1 MKIHLLSAVL
11 LGSLLSAC
19 GGSSNSG
26 SAPASS
32 TPSGT
37 TSSKAQ
43 AQLSSQTQLSSQ
55 AQLSSAAPASSAAAA
70 SSLAPVVTGVLVDAA
85 VAGIGY
91 RTETQSGVT
100 NERGEFNYRPGERVT
115 FFIGSLEFP
124 PVLATGT
131 VTPLDLAQTRNPNSS
146 VVLNIARLLQSLDSD
161 GNAEN
166 GITINPAAAQ
176 AASAVDFS
184 LSLEAFA
191 ASPAVVN
198 LVANSGSVNTQVVEA
213 DKALK
218 HLRKTLELIGVPVEE
233 ASSSSISS
241 ALTVPVS
248 SSSAAASQVPASS
261 SAAVSSTPTSAAAS
275 SEFAAPASSSAE
287 SSPVSSSLTSSSV
300 ASLAAELPASSLAA
314 LSSAQASLALSSVA
328 SSTLA
333 VQLSS
338 ASSSLVTSRSS
349 RSRSSSSRSSSSRP
363 ASSVAPSSS
372 ASSVIADSSSSSSV
386 IGAAPSAFDSADGW
400 ASVGVNNLGYPGTNG
415 GVTADQAHTY
425 TVTNRNELL
434 AALYTNLT
442 INDDGTF
449 SGTVDSTPKIIY
461 VEGTI
466 NMNMNKALVEKT
478 EADYICP
485 IDGSAVT
492 VAYDFN
498 DYVTQYDP
506 NGAWGTAAVSGA
518 LEAARLCAA
527 NKQKAVIQ
535 IKVGSNTTLIGRGA
549 DAKIMRGHIRLSP
562 PYDNIIIRNVHFED
576 SFDMFPQWDPTDSGG
591 RWNSAYDNISVDG
604 ATHVW
609 IDHCTFSDGANL
621 DKLHPPVFAA
631 PYNLPEMKVQHH
643 DGAVDVSKNANYV
656 TLSYNYVHD
665 HDKTHL
671 VGSSDSIA
679 VDNGPQFL
687 KLTMHHNLF
696 KDVTQRLPRVRMGMV
711 HVYNNLYDGQLKPT
725 DTDRNYAF
733 SVGLATG
740 QFGKLYAENNVFNI
754 EASTDQVDATVHNLY
769 SVSFKQD
776 SGTIAACTNAG
787 HSAAACSTLFYET
800 GTLLNGQP
808 VDMMAAAQAYAAGL
822 ATPLTLNSAASY
834 WTPASYYSYRLDNAA
849 GLGDLISA
857 AAGAGNCSD
866 CLNTDKPVQI
876 PASSSSASSSSV
888 ANSSSSSS
896 SASSEAPI
904 AMNCG
909 ADVYFCDDFS
919 AETAANWN
927 LLPVAGPTGS
937 FDLFTQNSNQMLRY
951 TAASAGGVLALVK
964 PAAFTG
970 VTSGDYYVEARI
982 RPRNNSTTGNKQLY
996 VIARAQDATNWY
1008 GAGFNVQGSTS
1019 STRVAIGKMVAGTF
1033 TDNIFARYNTPIEQ
1047 GTAGGSDGTW
1057 YTLRLE
1063 MKGDA
1068 IVVYLNGAP
1077 VITGSDSSFS
1087 SAGLIGFYT
1096 TNKSFEIDDIKVGNA
1111 DTKPV
1116 QFSVAPSTTSYVA
1129 EAGDL
1134 PTALTVT
1141 ARNTLGETDSFTAES
1156 SDTGVVQVSIV
1167 GNQVSLNP
1175 VGGGSAT
1182 ITLTSGSDPSKTHVL
1197 NASIAPQF
1205 VQPSQLYDLTGRVDP
1220 AVSEANAHV
1229 DTRLSIT
1236 FDAPPTLGSS
1246 GRIRIYKTSDDS
1258 IVDTITLSDNTDTIG
1273 YPGQA
1278 IYRIVKTSPLSI
1290 SGNTLTIALDN
1301 SKLAYNTSYY
1311 VAIAEGLVEGAAING
1326 TEFVGL
1332 GKAAGWSFSTKT
1344 AAPATGDVTVDD
1356 NGPADFRTVQG
1367 AINHVVQTV
1376 ARDTAATISINNGDY
1391 RELLFLRGKNN
1402 LTLLGESRAGV
1413 VIHYTNNEGI
1423 NSGTGASQASGS
1435 PAGGR
1440 SVLLVETS
1448 DLLKLDSLTLKND
1461 TLIGSGG
1468 QAEVIYFNN
1477 DSGRLVANNA
1487 NFISEQDTIQVK
1499 GYSWFYRSLI
1509 AGNVDFIW
1517 GNNRVALFEESEI
1530 RSLGDSRGNGSG
1542 GYILQARTVT
1552 AADKG
1557 FVFLNSSL
1565 TRGAGPLN
1573 HEIADNQTWL
1583 ARSGGS
1589 VSYFDNIV
1597 FINTKMDAHIRTAG
1611 WNTSPLPN
1619 PTTALATSGW
1629 REYASMD
1636 LAGTTLDVSGRVA
1649 GNSYQ
1654 LSFGEVVNDY
1664 CSRAQVFAAY
1674 NSSAGWNPLPGDA
1687 TDCLNYGISSSSASS
1702 SSSAEESSSAESS
1715 AASESSSSAASESS
1729 LSSDSSSSAESS
1741 SSVESSSEAS
1751 SSSSSVYVPTVT
1763 TWTPALAEFSGM
1775 IGALASGN
1783 YPFNANAAPV
1793 AVSGLNFYSPSAGSL
1808 RLHEASGPV
1817 YAINYNGTSFKSD
1830 VVMVEGTSGQ
1840 VDPKILNGTGG
1851 VTRYVSIP
1859 VAASNLP
1866 LTVKITYSNASG
1878 SCVNGQISL
1887 VDQNT
1892 KAWKVASACGTG
1904 NSTLEVTLT
1913 DATVTELFILMSRN
1927 GDSGGG
1933 IRIWQV
1939 EVTR

>member
-11 LGSLLSAC
+11 LSALLAAC
-19 GGSSNSG
+19 GGDNKNGSS
-26 SAPASS
+26 PASS
-32 TPSGT
+32 SPSGNQPSSAAAQ
-37 TSSKAQ
+37 TSSQ
-43 AQLSSQTQLSSQ
+43 
-55 AQLSSAAPASSAAAA
+55 APASSAQATSSIA
-70 SSLAPVVTGVLVDAA
+70 SPVVGVLVDAF

-91 RTETQSGVT
+91 RTQTQSGVT
-100 NERGEFNYRPGERVT
+100 NERGEFNYLPGETVT
-115 FFIGSLEFP
+115 FFIGALEFP
-124 PVLATGT
+124 PVPAKQI
-131 VTPLDLAQTRNPNSS
+131 VTPLDMGQTTNLEVAM
-146 VVLNIARLLQSLDSD
+146 VVNIARLLQSLDSD
-161 GNAEN
+161 SDPTN
-166 GITINPAAAQ
+166 GISIDAAAAQ
-176 AASAVDFS
+176 AATAVDFN
-184 LSLEAFA
+184 LSIEAFA
-191 ASPAVVN
+191 ASTAVVN
-198 LVANSGSVNTQVVEA
+198 LVANSGSNT
-213 DKALK
+213 KALVAIEDAIT
-218 HLRKTLELIGVPVEE
+218 HLRETLTNVGVPVDG
-233 ASSSSISS
+233 
-241 ALTVPVS
+241 S
-248 SSSAAASQVPASS
+248 SSSASSVVVIPTSSAPASSAPASSVPASSVPASS
-261 SAAVSSTPTSAAAS
+261 SAASSVVVVPAS
-275 SEFAAPASSSAE
+275 SAPASSAPASSVPASSVPASSSAA
-287 SSPVSSSLTSSSV
+287 SSVVVVPVSS
-300 ASLAAELPASSLAA
+300 APASSAPA
-314 LSSAQASLALSSVA
+314 SSVPASSVA
-328 SSTLA
+328 SSPEP
-333 VQLSS
+333 SS
-338 ASSSLVTSRSS
+338 A
-349 RSRSSSSRSSSSRP
+349 
-363 ASSVAPSSS
+363 A
-372 ASSVIADSSSSSSV
+372 SSSSV
-386 IGAAPSAFDSADGW
+386 IAAPSAFDSADGW

-442 INDDGTF
+442 INDDGSF
-449 SGTVDSTPKIIY
+449 SGTVDTTPKIIY
-461 VEGTI
+461 VDGTI
-466 NMNMNKALVEKT
+466 NMNMNKALVENT
-478 EADYICP
+478 EADYVCP
-485 IDGSAVT
+485 IDGNSIK

-498 DYVTQYDP
+498 DYVAFYDP
-506 NGAWGTAAVSGA
+506 NGAWGTAPVSGD
-518 LEAARLCAA
+518 LEAARACAA

-535 IKVGSNTTLIGRGA
+535 IKVGSNTTIIGLG
-549 DAKIMRGHIRLSP
+549 DNAKIVRGHIRLSS

-576 SFDMFPQWDPTDSGG
+576 AFDMFPQWDPTDSGG
-591 RWNSAYDNISVDG
+591 RWNSAYDNISIDG

-609 IDHCTFSDGANL
+609 IDHCTFNDGTNL

-643 DGAVDVSKNANYV
+643 DGAIDITKNANYV
-656 TLSYNYVHD
+656 TLSHNYVHD

-711 HVYNNLYDGQLKPT
+711 HVYNNVYDGQLKPI
-725 DTDRNYAF
+725 DSDRNYAF

-740 QFGKLYAENNVFNI
+740 QFGKIYAENNVFNI
-754 EASTDQVDATVHNLY
+754 EASTDQVEATVHNLY

-787 HSAAACSTLFYET
+787 YSAADCSTLFYAS

-808 VDMMAAAQAYAAGL
+808 VDVMTAAVNYAAGL

-834 WTPASYYSYRLDNAA
+834 WTPESYYSYTLENAD
-849 GLGDLISA
+849 GLANTIIA
-857 AAGAGNCSD
+857 AAGAGKCSD

-876 PASSSSASSSSV
+876 PASSSAASSSSAPASASSSS
-888 ANSSSSSS
+888 A
-896 SASSEAPI
+896 ASSEAPI

-919 AETAANWN
+919 AETAAYWN
-927 LLPVAGPTGS
+927 LLPVAGPVGS

-951 TAASAGGVLALVK
+951 TAGSAGGVLALVK

-996 VIARAQDATNWY
+996 VIARAQDANNWY
-1008 GAGFNVQGSTS
+1008 GAGFNVQATST
-1019 STRVAIGKMVAGTF
+1019 STRVAIGKMVGGVF
-1033 TDNIFARYNTPIEQ
+1033 TDNIFTRYNTPIEQ

-1057 YTLRLE
+1057 YTLRIE
-1063 MKGDA
+1063 FKGSA

-1077 VITGSDSSFS
+1077 VISGTDTSFS
-1087 SAGLIGFYT
+1087 AAGLIGLYT

-1111 DTKPV
+1111 DVKPV
-1116 QFSVAPSTTSYVA
+1116 QFTVAPSTTTYVA

-1141 ARNTLGETDSFTAES
+1141 AKNSAGETDTFTAES
-1156 SDTGVVQVSIV
+1156 SDTGVVQVSIA
-1167 GNQVSLNP
+1167 GNQVSLTP
-1175 VGGGSAT
+1175 VGGGSAS
-1182 ITLTSGSDPSKTHVL
+1182 ITLTSGSDPSKTHVI
-1197 NASIAPQF
+1197 NATIAPEF
-1205 VQPSQLYDLTGRVDP
+1205 VQPSQTYDLSGRVDP
-1220 AVSEANAHV
+1220 AVNEASAHV

-1258 IVDTITLSDNTDTIG
+1258 VVDTITLSDNTDTLG
-1273 YPGQA
+1273 FSGQGS
-1278 IYRIVKTSPLSI
+1278 YRIVKTSPLSI
-1290 SGNTLTIALDN
+1290 SGNTLTIAPDN

-1311 VAIAEGLVEGAAING
+1311 VAIAEGVVTGATLNG
-1326 TEFVGL
+1326 SEFVGL
-1332 GKAAGWSFSTKT
+1332 GKAAGWSFTTKT

-1376 ARDTAATISINNGDY
+1376 ARDTPATISIKNGDY

-1402 LTLLGESRAGV
+1402 LTLQGESRAGV

-1423 NSGTGASQASGS
+1423 NSGTGASQAAGS

-1440 SVLLVETS
+1440 SVFLVETS
-1448 DLLKLDSLTLKND
+1448 DLLKLDQLTLKND

-1477 DSGRLVANNA
+1477 DSGRLLATNA

-1565 TRGAGPLN
+1565 TRGPGPLN

-1619 PTTALATSGW
+1619 PVIATATSGW
-1629 REYASMD
+1629 REFASMN
-1636 LAGTTLDVSGRVA
+1636 LAGDTLDVSGRVA
-1649 GNSYQ
+1649 DSSYQ
-1654 LSFGEVVNDY
+1654 LSLGEVASSY
-1664 CSRAQVFAAY
+1664 CNRAQIFAAY
-1674 NSSAGWNPLPGDA
+1674 NNGAGWNPLPGDT
-1687 TDCLNYGISSSSASS
+1687 TDCVNFGTASSAASS
-1702 SSSAEESSSAESS
+1702 SSSEP
-1715 AASESSSSAASESS
+1715 SSSAAS
-1729 LSSDSSSSAESS
+1729 DS
-1741 SSVESSSEAS
+1741 SSSEAS
-1751 SSSSSVYVPTVT
+1751 SSAESASSEASTSAESSSEASASSSSAHVPTTT
-1763 TWTPALAEFSGM
+1763 TWTPTLAEFSGM
-1775 IGALASGN
+1775 LGTLASGN
-1783 YPFNANAAPV
+1783 YPFNANPAPFT
-1793 AVSGLNFYSPSAGSL
+1793 VSGLNFYSPTSGSL

-1859 VAASNLP
+1859 VAPSALP
-1866 LTVKITYSNASG
+1866 ITVKITYSNASG
-1878 SCVNGQISL
+1878 SCVNGQIAL

-1892 KAWKVASACGTG
+1892 KAWKVASACGTS
-1904 NSTLEVTLT
+1904 NSVMEVTLS
-1913 DATVTELFILMSRN
+1913 DETVTELFILMNRN
-1927 GDSGGG
+1927 GDAGGG
-1933 IRIWQV
+1933 IRIWQL